1 MSDATRPARPPAGLL
16 AYRIATRL
24 MTPLSGAVIA
34 VRQNRGKEDANH
46 RDERFGVAS
55 VPRPPGPMIWVHAA
69 SVGESR
75 AVLPLINQ
83 ITLRYPEM
91 YILATTTTVTSSRIM
106 KRELPR
112 MAHHQFVPLD
122 MPRFVSRFLKHWK
135 PDLIIFA
142 ESEIW
147 PNMLL
152 EARKQGSRLALVNGR
167 MSERS
172 YQRWGRAK
180 GVISHLL
187 NGFDLCLAQSDADAD
202 RLRDL
207 GAPSVLNTGNIK
219 FDVPAP
225 TADPIEVASFKRRF
239 GDFPRWAAVSTHPGE
254 EEIVAEVHLRL
265 KQSRPGLKTLIAP
278 RHPERGFEI
287 ASMLTSQGISVAQ
300 RSQTALPPEDTEVFI
315 LDTIGELGLVF
326 RQFPVTFMGGSL
338 VRHGG
343 QNPIEP
349 AKLGSTIVHG
359 PHVRNFAEIYSA
371 LDVGGG
377 AEMARGAIQLAQA
390 VGNLVDNPSKAR
402 LRADAA
408 KSALEPFM
416 GSLDRTMDVLNPMLS
431 EIVRGS
437 AQSPQQNSAPSGSN
451 QG

>member
-1 MSDATRPARPPAGLL
+1 MSKATTPAGLM

-24 MTPLSGAVIA
+24 VTPLSGAVIA
-34 VRQNRGKEDANH
+34 VRQKRGKEDANH
-46 RDERFGVAS
+46 RHERFGVAS
-55 VPRPPGPMIWVHAA
+55 VPRPPGALIWVHAA

-75 AVLPLINQ
+75 AVLPLIHQ
-83 ITLRYPEM
+83 ITLRYPEI

-112 MAHHQFVPLD
+112 MAYHQFVPLD

-135 PDLIIFA
+135 PDLIVFA

-147 PNMLL
+147 PNMLM
-152 EARKQGSRLALVNGR
+152 EARRQGARMALVNGR

-172 YQRWGRAK
+172 FQRWSRAR

-187 NGFDLCLAQSDADAD
+187 GGFDICLAQSDSDAE
-202 RLRDL
+202 RLRSL
-207 GAPSVLNTGNIK
+207 GAPAVMNSGNIK

-225 TADPIEVASFKRRF
+225 NADPIELASFKRRF
-239 GDFPRWAAVSTHPGE
+239 GDTPRWAAVSTHPGE
-254 EEIVAEVHLRL
+254 EEVVAEVHLRL
-265 KQSRPGLKTLIAP
+265 KQARPTLKTLIAP

-287 ASMLTSQGISVAQ
+287 ASMLASHGITAAQ
-300 RSQTALPPEDTEVFI
+300 RSQTALPPEDAEIFI

-326 RQFPVTFMGGSL
+326 RHFPVTFMGGSL
-338 VRHGG
+338 IRHGG

-349 AKLGSTIVHG
+349 AKLGSAIVHG

-371 LDVGGG
+371 LDIGGG

-390 VGNLVDNPSKAR
+390 VGNLVDNPSKTR

-408 KSALEPFM
+408 QAALEPFM
-416 GSLDRTMDVLNPMLS
+416 GSLDRTMDALSPVLS
-431 EIVRGS
+431 DIVRLR
-437 AQSPQQNSAPSGSN
+437 AQGHNPSPSSSEPS
-451 QG
+451 